1 MGSKKGLS
9 IVKGGRTA
17 MVSRNPQ
24 LSPRC
29 VLTAHCLLLLHRA
42 FGDSNQKVEHGVQAI
57 YRNTRPFW
65 HPLAPGEVSIAKP
78 SKIPGPKLEP
88 PFAVHCPLPGPGPLV
103 SLLAFHSCVGQGI
116 SDLHL
121 PSLAVGLPSG
131 AAGRQ
136 WTFSL
141 HTVSCVSLTK
151 SS

>member
-1 MGSKKGLS
+1 
-9 IVKGGRTA
+9 

-29 VLTAHCLLLLHRA
+29 VLTVHCSLLLHRA
-42 FGDSNQKVEHGVQAI
+42 FGDSIQSSMGSKQSIGTPVHSG
-57 YRNTRPFW
+57 TRWPPERFQLPSLQRSLGLNWSLPLPF
-65 HPLAPGEVSIAKP
+65 
-78 SKIPGPKLEP
+78 
-88 PFAVHCPLPGPGPLV
+88 HCPLPGPGPLV

-136 WTFSL
+136 WMSSL